1 MRIILNEGVYNFLV
15 ENRSEVLHKK
25 YVESNKIDNSTFEKI
40 KDADPTTNKEYV
52 EWLCQI
58 WLYGK
63 LKLEDLYKATEYLTL
78 YSKVKHKL
86 PGSEKNIYFTTQY
99 TETYTDTF
107 NGKTEQKTR
116 KIRKLDISSLQELYG
131 LIKQYEDKPVTNSE
145 KANDAKKDAKK
156 VYEDHKWIVVVPETE
171 AASCYYGANTQW
183 CTASKNNNY
192 FDHYSKEGPIYI
204 NIDKETKEKFQFH
217 LESDQFMDEED
228 SQINLKDFFYINK
241 NLAIFYRNLWRDK
254 IYKEHGIFQ
263 DENKNCYQLV
273 NDYSHFADFISTSNV
288 SSSYI
293 NAVLS
298 GDGYEYFET
307 HYDQFEG
314 YMLYELNKTNEDQ
327 IIEKLKEEGVW
338 DDDDDLEDNIKKSDE
353 ISDAISNAYSDA
365 TQSANESA
373 ASNDIINAIKDHF
386 DFSEMVWVGEKL
398 KCTYRSCPDPLT
410 FIKDS
415 DYEDDDDSLI
425 QYSGNPPE
433 GDIDKEYFNELVGEN
448 L

>member
-25 YVESNKIDNSTFEKI
+25 YVESNKIDNNTFDKI

-58 WLYGK
+58 WLYGN

-86 PGSEKNIYFTTQY
+86 IGDQKNIYSAVQS
-99 TETYTDTF
+99 TETYIDNF
-107 NGKTEQKTR
+107 NGKSQQKTR
-116 KIRKLDISSLQELYG
+116 KVSKLKINSLQSLYQ
-131 LIKQYEDKPVTNSE
+131 IVKEFENVPVTNSE

-183 CTASKNNNY
+183 CTASKNYNH
-192 FDHYSKEGPIYI
+192 FDQYNKQGPIYI
-204 NIDKETKEKFQFH
+204 NINKETKEKFQFH

-228 SQINLKDFFYINK
+228 SQIDLKDFFYINK
-241 NLAIFYRNLWRDK
+241 NLAIFYRNLWRDRL
-254 IYKEHGIFQ
+254 YKENFIFQ
-263 DENKNCYQLV
+263 DENKNCYRLV
-273 NDYSHFADFISTSNV
+273 NDYSYFADYISTSNV

-293 NAVLS
+293 NAILS
-298 GDGYEYFET
+298 GDANEYFET
-307 HYDQFEG
+307 YYGQFEG
-314 YMLYELNKTNEDQ
+314 YMLHYLNKKNEDE
-327 IIEKLKEEGVW
+327 IIKKLKEEGEW

-353 ISDAISNAYSDA
+353 ISNVVSDAYSDA
-365 TQSANESA
+365 IRSASESA
-373 ASNDIINAIKDHF
+373 GFNDIINAIKNHF

-410 FIKDS
+410 LIKD
-415 DYEDDDDSLI
+415 YEYEEDDEKLI
-425 QYSGNPPE
+425 QYSGNPPD